1 MEEIFMIKL
10 VVLDVDGTL
19 TDGKLY
25 IDNMGNEMKA
35 FDVKDGLAISQSI
48 KQGIKFAI
56 ITGKTSKIVERRGKE
71 LGIQEIVQG
80 SWDKV
85 ADFNEMKAFDV
96 KDGLAISQSIK
107 QGIKFAIITGK
118 TSKIV
123 ERRGKELGIQEIVQ
137 GSWDKTADLKKI
149 LEKYNI
155 SFEETAY
162 IGDDLRL
169 KKDFR
174 KI

>member
-48 KQGIKFAI
+48 KQGIKFTI

-85 ADFNEMKAFDV
+85 AD
-96 KDGLAISQSIK
+96 
-107 QGIKFAIITGK
+107 
-118 TSKIV
+118 
-123 ERRGKELGIQEIVQ
+123 
-137 GSWDKTADLKKI
+137 LKKI

-155 SFEETAY
+155 S
-162 IGDDLRL
+162 L
-169 KKDFR
+169 KKLLT
-174 KI
+174 

>member
-1 MEEIFMIKL
+1 MIKL

-56 ITGKTSKIVERRGKE
+56 ITGKTSKIVEKRGKE

-85 ADFNEMKAFDV
+85 AD
-96 KDGLAISQSIK
+96 
-107 QGIKFAIITGK
+107 
-118 TSKIV
+118 
-123 ERRGKELGIQEIVQ
+123 
-137 GSWDKTADLKKI
+137 LKKI
-149 LEKYNI
+149 LEKYSI
-155 SFEETAY
+155 TFSETAY
-162 IGDDLRL
+162 LGDDLIDL
-169 KKDFR
+169 KAMKLCGFSACPNDAVNEIKEISDYISTKNGGCGAVR
-174 KI
+174 EILEKILKEQGLWKNIVENFTVSEQ

>member
-1 MEEIFMIKL
+1 MIKL

-80 SWDKV
+80 SW
-85 ADFNEMKAFDV
+85 N
-96 KDGLAISQSIK
+96 
-107 QGIKFAIITGK
+107 
-118 TSKIV
+118 KI
-123 ERRGKELGIQEIVQ
+123 EALEKI
-137 GSWDKTADLKKI
+137 LKKYDI
-149 LEKYNI
+149 T
-155 SFEETAY
+155 FDETAY
-162 IGDDLRL
+162 IGDDLIDLKPMKLCGFSACPKDSVNEIIEISDFVSTKNGGCGAVREILEFIL
-169 KKDFR
+169 KKENLWENIINNFSATEQ
-174 KI
+174 

>member
-1 MEEIFMIKL
+1 MIKL

-56 ITGKTSKIVERRGKE
+56 ITGKTSKIVERRGKGTWYSRNCSRK
-71 LGIQEIVQG
+71 LG
-80 SWDKV
+80 
-85 ADFNEMKAFDV
+85 
-96 KDGLAISQSIK
+96 QS
-107 QGIKFAIITGK
+107 G
-118 TSKIV
+118 
-123 ERRGKELGIQEIVQ
+123 
-137 GSWDKTADLKKI
+137 
-149 LEKYNI
+149 
-155 SFEETAY
+155 
-162 IGDDLRL
+162 RL

>member
-1 MEEIFMIKL
+1 MIKL

-25 IDNMGNEMKA
+25 IDNIGNEMKA

-56 ITGKTSKIVERRGKE
+56 ITGKTSKIVEKRGKE

-85 ADFNEMKAFDV
+85 AD
-96 KDGLAISQSIK
+96 
-107 QGIKFAIITGK
+107 
-118 TSKIV
+118 
-123 ERRGKELGIQEIVQ
+123 
-137 GSWDKTADLKKI
+137 LKKI
-149 LEKYNI
+149 LEKYSI
-155 SFEETAY
+155 TFSETAY
-162 IGDDLRL
+162 LGDDLIDL
-169 KKDFR
+169 KAMKLCGFSACPNDAVNEIKEISDYISTKNGGCGAVR
-174 KI
+174 EILEKILKEQGLWKNIVENFTVSEQ

>member
-1 MEEIFMIKL
+1 MIKL

-25 IDNMGNEMKA
+25 IYNMGNEMKA

-85 ADFNEMKAFDV
+85 AD
-96 KDGLAISQSIK
+96 
-107 QGIKFAIITGK
+107 
-118 TSKIV
+118 
-123 ERRGKELGIQEIVQ
+123 
-137 GSWDKTADLKKI
+137 LKKI

-162 IGDDLRL
+162 IGDDLIDL
-169 KKDFR
+169 KPMKLCGFAACPKDSVQEIIEISDYVSTKNGGYGAVR
-174 KI
+174 EILEKILKEQNLWKNIVENFTATEQ